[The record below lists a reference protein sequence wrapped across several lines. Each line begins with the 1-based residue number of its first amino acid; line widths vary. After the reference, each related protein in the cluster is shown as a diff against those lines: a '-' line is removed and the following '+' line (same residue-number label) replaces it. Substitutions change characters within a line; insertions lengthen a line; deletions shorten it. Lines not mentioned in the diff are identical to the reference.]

1 MFKLQQ
7 LKIKKKKRKT
17 IVIRKNSF
25 ELEQQQSETKKNIV
39 SQMIGLKKKGEAQ
52 SILGQHKFLVVN

>member
-1 MFKLQQ
+1 M
-7 LKIKKKKRKT
+7 
-17 IVIRKNSF
+17 IRKNSF